1 MMKLKKTLCIVLAL
15 VMALGLLS
23 ACGGGGTTNTPTPE
37 YAYVA
42 NYTELSRDFSGVSN
56 SVLSNGRIY
65 FLTNVKGD
73 PIVEQI
79 PTYDDN
85 GNPILDENGEPVME
99 EYTYDS
105 WLPAIFSVKTDGTDL
120 QRFEGYTAIETPEN
134 AEYGSSWV
142 TGMSAMTGGGFALI
156 ENVSYSIAAGS
167 EDAAEDGETEAAA
180 DDAAATADALSAAVA
195 VPTIAPMPAMSSS
208 DVEYKYVE
216 TYYLRTFDASG
227 AEGEK
232 IDLSA
237 MFAEENEYFY
247 VSNFTVDGDGNI
259 YMMVNGAIMVIG
271 ADGSKLGEIDLSN
284 ESTGVSNIVTAADGS
299 VCALSYNSEYTALQL
314 RPVNVSTLKLDA
326 AVADLPTEAY
336 GARVAGGSY
345 DFCYNKGE
353 SFYGYTLATDTE
365 EQLVT
370 WINSDVDSNN
380 ISSACI
386 TDNGDIVCLS
396 SEYSSSGDGTITYF
410 ITLKKTPYDQVP
422 VKTTLTL
429 ACVYLDYRVKSQILD
444 FNRKSSDY
452 RIEVRDYSEFNT
464 DDDYSAGLT
473 KLITEIGSGA
483 VPDILVTSSLPMDVF
498 GNKGLFEDLWP
509 YIEAD
514 EELGGRAGVVEPF
527 FNAISEDGKLYQIT
541 SSFTV
546 RTLAGPASIVGS
558 EPGWDYDDIYAAL
571 DKMPEGCEVFS
582 VGTTRDS
589 VFSDVC
595 SLNLSNF
602 VDWSTGQCSFNSE
615 EFIDLLEFANSFPQ
629 TFDWEHF
636 EWNSE
641 ADDTYRVKEGKQLL
655 ISIYLSGLYNYS
667 YYDAAFGGDMALKGY
682 PGVEGS
688 GAVFS
693 AGSGLA
699 ISSACKNKDAA
710 WSFIRYCLDE
720 DYQKDNSYSG
730 LSTNKAAYDAQF
742 EDQIGQESYFYDVD
756 GTETITTFTQED
768 ADTIR
773 AIVDN
778 TVVAVG
784 YSSDQINNIINEE
797 AAYYFNGEK
806 SAQDVAAT
814 IQNRVSIYVS
824 EQS

>member
-1 MMKLKKTLCIVLAL
+1 M
-15 VMALGLLS
+15 
-23 ACGGGGTTNTPTPE
+23 
-37 YAYVA
+37 
-42 NYTELSRDFSGVSN
+42 
-56 SVLSNGRIY
+56 
-65 FLTNVKGD
+65 
-73 PIVEQI
+73 
-79 PTYDDN
+79 
-85 GNPILDENGEPVME
+85 
-99 EYTYDS
+99 
-105 WLPAIFSVKTDGTDL
+105 
-120 QRFEGYTAIETPEN
+120 
-134 AEYGSSWV
+134 
-142 TGMSAMTGGGFALI
+142 
-156 ENVSYSIAAGS
+156 
-167 EDAAEDGETEAAA
+167 
-180 DDAAATADALSAAVA
+180 
-195 VPTIAPMPAMSSS
+195 
-208 DVEYKYVE
+208 
-216 TYYLRTFDASG
+216 
-227 AEGEK
+227 
-232 IDLSA
+232 
-237 MFAEENEYFY
+237 
-247 VSNFTVDGDGNI
+247 
-259 YMMVNGAIMVIG
+259 
-271 ADGSKLGEIDLSN
+271 
-284 ESTGVSNIVTAADGS
+284 
-299 VCALSYNSEYTALQL
+299 
-314 RPVNVSTLKLDA
+314 
-326 AVADLPTEAY
+326 
-336 GARVAGGSY
+336 
-345 DFCYNKGE
+345 
-353 SFYGYTLATDTE
+353 
-365 EQLVT
+365 
-370 WINSDVDSNN
+370 
-380 ISSACI
+380 
-386 TDNGDIVCLS
+386 
-396 SEYSSSGDGTITYF
+396 
-410 ITLKKTPYDQVP
+410 
-422 VKTTLTL
+422 
-429 ACVYLDYRVKSQILD
+429 
-444 FNRKSSDY
+444 
-452 RIEVRDYSEFNT
+452 RDYSEFNT

-602 VDWSTGQCSFNSE
+602 VDWSTGQCSFNSQ

-629 TFDWEHF
+629 TFDWEHY
-636 EWNSE
+636 EWTAES
-641 ADDTYRVKEGKQLL
+641 DDTYRVKEGKQLL

>member
-1 MMKLKKTLCIVLAL
+1 MMKQKKTLCIVLAL

-23 ACGGGGTTNTPTPE
+23 ACGGGGTTKTPTPE

-216 TYYLRTFDASG
+216 TYYLRVFDASG
-227 AEGEK
+227 AESQRV
-232 IDLSA
+232 DLSA
-237 MFAEENEYFY
+237 MFADDEDYFY

-299 VCALSYNSEYTALQL
+299 VCALSYNSEYTALSL
-314 RPVNVSTLKLDA
+314 RPVNVSTLRLDEPIA
-326 AVADLPTEAY
+326 ELPTEAY

-380 ISSACI
+380 ISSACL
-386 TDNGDIVCLS
+386 TENGDIVCLS

-422 VKTTLTL
+422 QKTTLTL

>member
-216 TYYLRTFDASG
+216 TYYLRVFDASG
-227 AEGEK
+227 AESQRV
-232 IDLSA
+232 DLSA
-237 MFAEENEYFY
+237 MFADDEDYFY

-271 ADGSKLGEIDLSN
+271 ADGSKLGGIDLSN

-299 VCALSYNSEYTALQL
+299 VCALSYNSEYTALSL

-380 ISSACI
+380 ISSACL
-386 TDNGDIVCLS
+386 TENGDIVCLS

-422 VKTTLTL
+422 QKTTLTL

-514 EELGGRAGVVEPF
+514 EEIGGRAGVVEPF

-541 SSFTV
+541 DSFSL

>member
-42 NYTELSRDFSGVSN
+42 NYTELSRDLSGVSN
-56 SVLSNGRIY
+56 SVLSDGRIY
-65 FLTNVKGD
+65 FLTSVKGE

-85 GNPILDENGEPVME
+85 GNPILDEEGNPVMQ

-105 WLPAIFSVKTDGTDL
+105 WVPAIYSIALDGTDL
-120 QRFEGYTAIETPEN
+120 KPFEGYSAIETPEN
-134 AEYGSSWV
+134 AEYGGSWV
-142 TGMSAMTGGGFALI
+142 TGMCALPGGGFALV
-156 ENVSYSIAAGS
+156 ENVSYSIASGGDAAAEGDGS
-167 EDAAEDGETEAAA
+167 ESSGEGETAAAA
-180 DDAAATADALSAAVA
+180 DALAAVD
-195 VPTIAPMPAMSSS
+195 VPAIEPMPGGN
-208 DVEYKYVE
+208 VEYTYVE

-299 VCALSYNSEYTALQL
+299 VCALSYNSEYTALSL
-314 RPVNVSTLKLDA
+314 RPVNVSTLRLDEPIA
-326 AVADLPTEAY
+326 ELPSEAY

-380 ISSACI
+380 ISSACL
-386 TDNGDIVCLS
+386 TENGDIVCLS

-422 VKTTLTL
+422 QKTTLTL

-546 RTLAGPASIVGS
+546 RTLAGPASIIGS

-571 DKMPEGCEVFS
+571 EKMPEGCEVFS

-615 EFIDLLEFANSFPQ
+615 EFIDLLEFANGFPQ
-629 TFDWEHF
+629 TFDWEHY
-636 EWNSE
+636 EWTAES
-641 ADDTYRVKEGKQLL
+641 DDVYRVQAGKQLL
-655 ISIYLSGLYNYS
+655 ISMYLSSLYNYS
-667 YYDAAFGGDMALKGY
+667 YYCSAFGDDMVLKGY

-693 AGSGLA
+693 MNTGLA
-699 ISSACKNKDAA
+699 ISSACKDKDAA

-720 DYQKDNSYSG
+720 DYQKENSYSG
-730 LSTNKAAYDAQF
+730 MCTNKAAYEAQF
-742 EDQIGQESYFYDVD
+742 EAQIGQESYYYDNE
-756 GTETITTFTQED
+756 GNETKRTFTQED
-768 ADTIR
+768 AD
-773 AIVDN
+773 AIKAVVDN
-778 TVVAVG
+778 TVIAVG
-784 YSSDQINNIINEE
+784 YSSDQITSIINEE

>member
-1 MMKLKKTLCIVLAL
+1 MMKQKKTLCIVLAL

-134 AEYGSSWV
+134 AEYGGSWV
-142 TGMSAMTGGGFALI
+142 TGMCALPGGGFALI

-216 TYYLRTFDASG
+216 TYYLRVFDASG

-299 VCALSYNSEYTALQL
+299 VCALSYNSEYTALSL
-314 RPVNVSTLKLDA
+314 RPVNVSTLRLDEPIA
-326 AVADLPTEAY
+326 ELPSEAY

-380 ISSACI
+380 ISSAYL
-386 TDNGDIVCLS
+386 TENGDIVCLS

-422 VKTTLTL
+422 QKTTLTL

-571 DKMPEGCEVFS
+571 EKMPEGCEVFS

>member
-216 TYYLRTFDASG
+216 TYYLRVFDASG
-227 AEGEK
+227 AESQRV
-232 IDLSA
+232 DLSA
-237 MFAEENEYFY
+237 MFADDEDYFY

-299 VCALSYNSEYTALQL
+299 VCALSYNSEYTALSL

-396 SEYSSSGDGTITYF
+396 SEYSSGSGDTTYF
-410 ITLKKTPYDQVP
+410 VTLKKTPYDQVP

-514 EELGGRAGVVEPF
+514 EEIGGRAGVVEPF

-541 SSFTV
+541 DSFSL

-602 VDWSTGQCSFNSE
+602 VDWSTGQCSFNSQ